1 MQSKAYPNYT
11 RLIKGL
17 KSSIQ
22 YILQNEL
29 YAVILIALISILIN
43 ILYVNTFAASILGKY
58 PWGDALQYFNMSYSP
73 FSPAASS
80 PFVYR
85 VLTPFLVY
93 LIPINHLIGFKLV
106 NYSALFFTSMLFYYY
121 LRKLNFSRLIS
132 TAGILFLLFSPITI
146 YNIYNYCLT
155 DSLSFLFFLLA
166 FYGILTK
173 NKKLYFIAITIGIL
187 NRETILFAV
196 PLFFI
201 YSLRETGLKES
212 IKSTVLLSLP
222 ALAVFL
228 GIRYLIKL
236 GAYYNSY
243 STGTLIIMIEHFANV
258 GLPILY
264 QLYMP
269 FGILCVLF
277 IITLMKKKIKSD
289 FLKSAV
295 WLVPLMA
302 LQILVAG
309 DIFRI
314 TFIAFPIII
323 PVALYYLTEKISLK
337 SYLALSGICLVSIAL
352 TVTFWYKY
360 RLAAVG
366 NIVLE
371 IYTLIL
377 LFILFYSFNR
387 NKGIDTP
394 TNRITK
400 SQKEE

>member
-1 MQSKAYPNYT
+1 MQSRIYPPYT
-11 RLIKGL
+11 GLLRGL
-17 KSSIQ
+17 KSSMRH
-22 YILQNEL
+22 ILQNEFYTVL
-29 YAVILIALISILIN
+29 LIALISILID

-58 PWGDALQYFNMSYSP
+58 PWGDALSYFNMSYSP
-73 FSPAASS
+73 FSAVVSS

-93 LIPINHLIGFKLV
+93 LIPIDHLIGFKLV
-106 NYSALFFTSMLFYYY
+106 NYSAIFFTSILFYYY

-173 NKKLYFIAITIGIL
+173 NRKLYFIALTIGIL

-201 YSLRETGLKES
+201 YGLRETNLKES
-212 IKSTVLLSLP
+212 IKSTFLLSLP

-228 GIRYLIKL
+228 GIRYLL
-236 GAYYNSY
+236 RFGAYYNSY
-243 STGTLIIMIEHFANV
+243 STGTLVIMIENFAKV

-269 FGILCVLF
+269 FGILWVLF
-277 IITLMKKKIKSD
+277 VVTLIKKKIKSD

-309 DIFRI
+309 DIFRVI
-314 TFIAFPIII
+314 FLAFPIII
-323 PVALYYLTEKISLK
+323 PIALYYLREKISLK
-337 SYLALSGICLVSIAL
+337 SYFALSGICVISMAL
-352 TVTFWYKY
+352 TIIFWYKY

-377 LFILFYSFNR
+377 LFILLYSSHG
-387 NKGIDTP
+387 NKGINNSINKID
-394 TNRITK
+394 K
-400 SQKEE
+400 SQKE